1 MIFNV
6 HGYTYYWGVIMKIL
20 FLKEYW
26 LFVKISLIK
35 LIEIICYYDIPGGTY

>member
-1 MIFNV
+1 
-6 HGYTYYWGVIMKIL
+6 MKIL

-35 LIEIICYYDIPGGTY
+35 LIEIISYYNIPGGTY